1 LIDRH
6 LRGAIPGRLGAG
18 LLLLLLAGTPCAAHD
33 PGLSAL
39 DLRLSGE
46 GLDGWITCALGDLE
60 AAASARG
67 TATLESLAGS
77 AVEARLDGRP
87 VAPRLVEVT
96 TRGPEARILVRFGV
110 LEGSQ
115 LSVRSALLADFPWGH
130 RQRATLREE
139 DGPWLADR
147 LLDARTDT
155 FDVTLRGPTAA
166 ASPFAAFLLL
176 GVEHILLGFD
186 HLAFL
191 LCLLLAGGSFLTA
204 LKVITAFSV
213 AHSITLALAA
223 LDLVRVPPSVVEPLI
238 AASIVYVGIENLRRR
253 GLARRWPL
261 AFGFGLIHGLGFAS
275 ALRETGLGAQGWG
288 MVSPLL
294 AFNLGVEAG
303 QVSIAAVVFPV
314 ILVLQRRPTFA
325 ARWVPAVSVLVA
337 SLGAYWLVERSIGG

>member
-1 LIDRH
+1 MIDRH
-6 LRGAIPGRLGAG
+6 LRGAIPGGIG
-18 LLLLLLAGTPCAAHD
+18 VGLLLLLAGTPCAAHD

-46 GLDGWITCALGDLE
+46 GLDGWMTCALADLE

-67 TATLESLAGS
+67 AATLESLAGS
-77 AVEARLDGRP
+77 AVEALLDGSP

-96 TRGPEARILVRFGV
+96 TRGAEALILVRFGTV
-110 LEGSQ
+110 DGSR
-115 LSVRSALLADFPWGH
+115 LSIRSALLADFPWGH
-130 RQRATLREE
+130 RQRARLR
-139 DGPWLADR
+139 DGDRGWLADR

-155 FDVTLRGPTAA
+155 LEVTLGGPTEA
-166 ASPFAAFLLL
+166 ASSFPAFLLL

-191 LCLLLAGGSFLTA
+191 LCLLLAGGSFATA
-204 LKVITAFSV
+204 LRVITAFSV

-223 LDLVRVPPSVVEPLI
+223 LDLVRVPPAVVEPLI
-238 AASIVYVGIENLRRR
+238 AASIVYVGVENLLRRR
-253 GLARRWPL
+253 LARRWPL

-275 ALRETGLGAQGWG
+275 ALRETGLGAEGWG

-303 QVSIAAVVFPV
+303 QVAIAAVVFPV
-314 ILVLQRRPTFA
+314 ILALQRRPAFT
-325 ARWVPAVSVLVA
+325 ARWVPAVSFLVA